1 MSASYPFTAIVDQKA
16 MKRALLFS
24 AVNTSVRGV
33 LLRGERGT
41 AKSLAVRALAD
52 VLPAVE
58 AVADCRFR
66 CDPHDRDHMCRECR
80 DRLDAGEEL
89 PVTDHQMRV
98 VDLPL
103 NASED
108 RVVGTIDLE
117 RAIREGA
124 RTFEPGILAAANRNV
139 LYVDEVNLL
148 DDHIVDVLLDAAAMG
163 ENVVERE
170 GVSYRHPAQ
179 FVLVGTMNPEEGRL
193 RPQLLDRFD
202 IVVDVTASDDPAER
216 VEIARRREA
225 FDADP
230 EGFRAAYADEQQRL
244 RERVARA
251 RERLPEVTVE
261 RSQLEEVS
269 YEAVRQRAHGMRADI
284 AVNRI
289 ARAVAAFEGESAVS
303 DSHLAEAQYFAF
315 PHRVEGVPEQNFGQG
330 VLQGDQQDDD
340 EEQSEG
346 EERDDEADGDTE
358 GAGGGM
364 PIAEE
369 DTSYPVDRTAIEP
382 PKDRRLRERLARR
395 APSKVDI
402 TSGRYVRA
410 RDPDEVDDIAL
421 DATLRAAAPHQQ
433 SRRDRGR
440 ESGNGSGSSDSDAGN
455 GSETPASGGI
465 RIEPRDLKQ
474 KIRERTA
481 EALVVFVVDAS
492 GSVMSG
498 RQMLETKRG
507 LLSLIED
514 AYRTRDRVAV
524 VVFRGEGAFT
534 LVEPTHN
541 HSHTRQ
547 AVAGL
552 TVGGNTPLAHG
563 LVEAHELVR
572 REQRRS
578 QELYP
583 LVVVLSDGQTNIEYR
598 EDSTAREDANRAAAM
613 FAADDIPAVFVD
625 TGYQLDPTPDEVWTE
640 RKAERIKRKRVE
652 RNLQF
657 AETMGG
663 EYIPLVDLPRN
674 ATLPEEIEVTQ

>member
-1 MSASYPFTAIVDQKA
+1 MDASYPFTAVVDQAA
-16 MKRALLFS
+16 MTRALL
-24 AVNTSVRGV
+24 VNAINPDVSGV
-33 LLRGERGT
+33 LIRGERGT
-41 AKSLAVRALAD
+41 GKSTAVRALTEI
-52 VLPAVE
+52 LPEQEV
-58 AVADCRFR
+58 VSDCPYGCPPDDYERM
-66 CDPHDRDHMCRECR
+66 CSACRER
-80 DRLDAGEEL
+80 ADAGEE
-89 PVTDHQMRV
+89 PPTETRQIRV

-108 RVVGTIDLE
+108 RVVGSIDLQT
-117 RAIREGA
+117 AVREG
-124 RTFEPGILAAANRNV
+124 RPRFDPGILAEANRNI

-163 ENVVERE
+163 ENIVERE
-170 GVSYRHPAQ
+170 GVSVRHPAE
-179 FVLVGTMNPEEGRL
+179 FVLVGTMNPEEGGL

-202 IVVDVTASDDPAER
+202 VVVDVTASDDVDER
-216 VEIARRREA
+216 VEIAARRER

-230 EGFRAAYADEQQRL
+230 ESFRADYRKEQYALADRL
-244 RERVARA
+244 RAARD
-251 RERLPEVTVE
+251 RLGDV
-261 RSQLEEVS
+261 QIDEELLRDAS
-269 YEAVRQRAHGMRADI
+269 YEALRQRAHGMRADI
-284 AVNRI
+284 AVERVARSI
-289 ARAVAAFEGESAVS
+289 AALEGASEATSAHVQ
-303 DSHLAEAQYFAF
+303 EAQYFVF
-315 PHRVEGVPEQNFGQG
+315 PHRVEGVAEMSFGEG
-330 VLQGDQQDDD
+330 VLSTGGDEEAEAGEEDD
-340 EEQSEG
+340 ES
-346 EERDDEADGDTE
+346 DTE
-358 GAGGGM
+358 GDESLDTEAGGI
-364 PIAEE
+364 PIAEGE
-369 DTSYPVDRTAIEP
+369 DSYTVDRTAIEP
-382 PKDRRLRERLARR
+382 ARDRTMRDALARR
-395 APSKVDI
+395 TPSRVDVR
-402 TSGRYVRA
+402 SGRYVRS
-410 RDPDEVDDIAL
+410 RLQEDVDDVAI
-421 DATLRAAAPHQQ
+421 DATVRAAAPHQHRRTEG
-433 SRRDRGR
+433 RRDGLV
-440 ESGNGSGSSDSDAGN
+440 
-455 GSETPASGGI
+455 
-465 RIEPRDLKQ
+465 IEPRDLRQ

-481 EALVVFVVDAS
+481 RALVVFVVDAS

-541 HSHTRQ
+541 HSRARQ

-663 EYIPLVDLPRN
+663 AYIPLVDLPRN